1 MNDFNKKVQELV
13 QSNKYY
19 LSIKRSSSKN
29 YWNAK
34 KDPDGKIRDRIDNFN
49 KERRIFLDNNKS
61 LLKIIKSI
69 KYKKLCDVGCGPGF
83 LLSGIKNKK
92 LFGIENDQSA
102 INTASQYAK
111 IYKIDLNKKF
121 KIKDKF
127 DIVVCYHVIEHIKN
141 PVIFL
146 NNLKKMVI

>member
-49 KERRIFLDNNKS
+49 KERKIFLNNNKS
-61 LLKIIKSI
+61 LLKTNMKPLTL
-69 KYKKLCDVGCGPGF
+69 Y
-83 LLSGIKNKK
+83 
-92 LFGIENDQSA
+92 
-102 INTASQYAK
+102 
-111 IYKIDLNKKF
+111 F
-121 KIKDKF
+121 KI
-127 DIVVCYHVIEHIKN
+127 IEKGL
-141 PVIFL
+141 F
-146 NNLKKMVI
+146 